1 MNVTSVGLQ
10 IAVIAAS
17 HGAEKTPSSKAAPA
31 ASTATETRSVAGTL
45 PFFSIVVPTY
55 SRPDALGRCLRA
67 LGELD
72 YPPSRHEIIVV
83 DDGSEGPNRR
93 RIEATCADAG
103 ARLVRR
109 PHAGPAAARNV
120 GSAHARGDY
129 LAFVDDDCEPAPDWL
144 ARLAAQFVDHPDA
157 AIGGRTLNGLPA
169 NLYSTASQL
178 LVDYLYVAYRD
189 EWRGEPRFLAS
200 NNIAFP
206 RQAFAAVG
214 RFDLT
219 FPLAAG
225 EDRELCDRWHE
236 SGRWLVYAPDAV
248 VFHSHALTWS
258 GFCRQHFNYGRG
270 AFRFRRA
277 RAGNG
282 RDRIRFEGLGF
293 YANLIRWPFGQSSFS
308 RSAILSSLLVGT
320 QAANAAGFFFEA
332 TLTGLRRWT
341 EASRRA
347 TWRAGN

>member
-1 MNVTSVGLQ
+1 MNVTFVGLKL
-10 IAVIAAS
+10 AGVAALY
-17 HGAEKTPSSKAAPA
+17 GAEETPLLKAAPI
-31 ASTATETRSVAGTL
+31 AGTTTGPRSIEETA

-55 SRPDALGRCLRA
+55 ARPDALGRCLRA
-67 LGELD
+67 LGELE

-83 DDGSEGPNRR
+83 DDGSAGPYRR
-93 RIEATCADAG
+93 RIEATCAEAG
-103 ARLVRR
+103 ARLVSK
-109 PHAGPAAARNV
+109 PHGGPAAARNV

-144 ARLAAQFVDHPDA
+144 ARLAAQFAAEPDA

-169 NLYSTASQL
+169 NLYSVASQL
-178 LVDYLYVAYRD
+178 LVDYLYLAYRD
-189 EWRGEPRFLAS
+189 EGRGEPRFLAS

-206 RQAFAAVG
+206 RRAFEAVG

-236 SGRWLVYAPDAV
+236 SGRRLVYVPDAV
-248 VFHSHALTWS
+248 VYHSHALTWS

-277 RAGNG
+277 REANG
-282 RDRIRFEGLGF
+282 RDRVQFEGLRF
-293 YANLIRWPFGQSSFS
+293 YANLIMWPLRQRPLS
-308 RSAILSSLLVGT
+308 RSAIVSTLLVGT

-332 TLTGLRRWT
+332 TLTGLRRWSGS
-341 EASRRA
+341 ARRA
-347 TWRAGN
+347 TLRGGK